1 MQPEELL
8 IKQRE
13 QKLQAIRNL
22 NIEPYPYSFDQKDFA
37 QDILNKFKKLKKEE
51 KTKKSVSIAGRIMS
65 LRVMGKASFGH
76 IQDQSAKIQ
85 FYIRQDQVKNQYQLF
100 KNLDIGD
107 IVGIKGTVFRTK
119 LGEISVWVKNITLL
133 AKSLRPMPEKW
144 HGLQDTEI
152 RYRQRYLD
160 LIVNPQIKEVFIKRT
175 KIIDAVREFMN
186 KKGFLEVETP
196 VLQLIYGGANARPF
210 KTHLNALNMELFLRI
225 SNEIYLKK
233 LIVGGFERVYEF
245 SKDFRNE
252 GIDRTHNPEFMLM
265 ECYQAYVDYNTIA
278 DLTQDL
284 FIYVAKKVLGTTK
297 INYQGIIIN
306 LKKPWKTLTMIQSIK
321 QYAKIDVTKLDD
333 NKIKEILKKHKI
345 DLKGEYVRGLAIASI
360 FEELVQPRL
369 IQPIFITDHP
379 KETTPLCKIKRGNP
393 DLIERFEPI
402 INGWEV
408 GNAYSELNDP
418 KTQRSLLETQAKSLR
433 AGDKEAHPMD
443 EDFIKAL
450 EYAMPPT
457 GGLGIGIDRMVMLFT
472 NSQSIRDVML
482 FPFMKKT

>member
-22 NIEPYPYSFDQKDFA
+22 NIEPYPYSFDQKDFTK
-37 QDILNKFKKLKKEE
+37 DILNKFKSLKKEQ
-51 KTKKSVSIAGRIMS
+51 KTKKNVSIAGRIVS
-65 LRVMGKASFGH
+65 LRIMGKASFGH
-76 IQDQSAKIQ
+76 IQDATGKIQ
-85 FYIRQDQVKNQYQLF
+85 FYIRQDEVKKLYQLF

-107 IVGIKGTVFRTK
+107 IIGIKGTVFRTK
-119 LGEISVWVKNITLL
+119 LGEISVWTKDLTLL
-133 AKSLRPMPEKW
+133 AKSLRPMPEKY

-160 LIVNPQIKEVFIKRT
+160 LIVNPEIKEVFIKRT
-175 KIIDAVREFMN
+175 KIIDALREFMN
-186 KKGFLEVETP
+186 KKGFLEVDTP
-196 VLQLIYGGANARPF
+196 VLQTIYGGANARPF
-210 KTHLNALNMELFLRI
+210 KTHINALDMNLFLRI
-225 SNEIYLKK
+225 SNELYLKK
-233 LIVGGFERVYEF
+233 LIVGGFEKVYEF

-265 ECYQAYVDYNTIA
+265 ECYQAYVDYRSIA
-278 DLTQDL
+278 KLTEDL

-297 INYQGIIIN
+297 INYQGRIID
-306 LKKPWKTLTMIQSIK
+306 LKKPWKRLTMTDSLK
-321 QYAKIDVTKLDD
+321 KYAKIDIKKLTDE
-333 NKIKEILKKHKI
+333 KIKEILKKHKI
-345 DLKGEYVRGLAIASI
+345 QLKEPYTKSLATVAI

-369 IQPIFITDHP
+369 IQPIFILDHP

-393 DLIERFEPI
+393 QLIERFEPI
-402 INGWEV
+402 INGWEL

-418 KTQRSLLETQAKSLR
+418 KIQRKLLQDQARSLK
-433 AGDKEAHPMD
+433 AGHEEAHPMD

-472 NSQSIRDVML
+472 NSQSIRDVIL
-482 FPFMKKT
+482 FPFMKKI